1 MEVKLGQSVTLQSGW
16 NVGKVVFVIVNL
28 VLRSVGMGLI
38 ASRLLGP
45 VWNLRVRRAF
55 SAGRALWDD
64 CRNVTLGRINAVVMN
79 PTLSPLCFIR
89 DGKYARV
96 EFLLCGL

>member
-1 MEVKLGQSVTLQSGW
+1 MTLQLGW
-16 NVGKVVFVIVNL
+16 NAGKAVFVIVNR
-28 VLRSVGMGLI
+28 VLRSVGMERI
-38 ASRLLGP
+38 AWRLLVT
-45 VWNLRVRRAF
+45 VWNLRVRKVF
-55 SAGRALWDD
+55 SAGRALWED